1 MLDPKLRLYPLLSI
15 PKNPDLA
22 APGVTDVEAREPAP
36 KPTEFTAKTLNAAAE
51 LPIAGTNADVLSPDT
66 EVVQVPTPPS
76 ITYWVTG
83 VFPSVAGVDH
93 ETVNPPSAGTT
104 ETFCG

>member
-1 MLDPKLRLYPLLSI
+1 LSI

-22 APGVTDVEAREPAP
+22 APGSIEVDATDPVP
-36 KPTEFTAKTLNAAAE
+36 KPTEFTANTLNAAAE
-51 LPIAGTNADVLSPDT
+51 LPMAGTNADVLLPAT